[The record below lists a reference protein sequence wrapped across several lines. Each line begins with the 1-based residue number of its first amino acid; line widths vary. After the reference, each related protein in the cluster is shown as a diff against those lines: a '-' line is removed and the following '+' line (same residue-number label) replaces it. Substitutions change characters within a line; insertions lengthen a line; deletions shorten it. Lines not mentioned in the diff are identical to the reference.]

1 MPVSVPDKLEL
12 NDAYVQ
18 HAGVT
23 GMRVCT
29 AWRGSDALASGD
41 AVNSWGAR
49 VCAGGV
55 SECVRSWEVMGGH
68 GRSWEIMGGLQT
80 QGSTRPEGF
89 LGGSAQG
96 LPLPAAS
103 KVS

>member
-68 GRSWEIMGGLQT
+68 GRSWEVCRLKAVPDPRVFWGV
-80 QGSTRPEGF
+80 RHKVCRY
-89 LGGSAQG
+89 
-96 LPLPAAS
+96 PLHP
-103 KVS
+103 K